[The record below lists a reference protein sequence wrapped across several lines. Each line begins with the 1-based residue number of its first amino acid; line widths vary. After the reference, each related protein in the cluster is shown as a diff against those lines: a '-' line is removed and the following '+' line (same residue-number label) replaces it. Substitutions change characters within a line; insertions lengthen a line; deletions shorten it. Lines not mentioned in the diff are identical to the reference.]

1 MSDKRKVLTIVVQT
15 NTALDPESE
24 IYRYIMRASLLWENS
39 YSIKVVDQRLDVQQL
54 RELVHSL
61 DSKYVIFMESSHIIR
76 PDYLEKMLEYLS
88 KNSVFLAE
96 PKIYTGALPKTDS
109 IKENDLDYYYSR
121 DTGIFGVAFNS
132 SRFAHVLDIFQGI
145 DVHSLYIAYR
155 LYWGID
161 KIEPLEIGYSVST
174 VTKVANGLRINEGI
188 TRLLPV
194 ASVDSLEVRLYIL
207 RLVILFLRGVRQ
219 KKTTNISTLH
229 LKEIINFYRLDEL
242 YRYSEVL
249 HSFETGFLLWL
260 ADSVQNKYI
269 YKQLSD
275 SDIYL
280 EFNHQTPGEN
290 NFLLYDLKFAGSS
303 VKIYKSYLPK
313 EQRPSYNNPRSY
325 DFYSSPITPEST
337 IIFFDRPMQA
347 DDNAEHLYA
356 YFIKNYPHFHNA
368 YFALNPKSKDWDRLL
383 ALGFN
388 LIPIFNE
395 EFYEK
400 FLISDLV
407 VSSQI
412 YSLNYRGKTLANSRF
427 VYLQHGVQLNDMTDW
442 VLSKFFD
449 VFVSTGK
456 VEYDYLSAL
465 APQETINSG
474 LPRFETLAKK
484 VGETK
489 HLLFMPTWRFNL
501 QNSSTE
507 QFMESDYFKAINNI
521 FTDEKLLEFLE
532 KNDKEL
538 IVQLHPNTARRADC
552 FKFSDRVKLS
562 ELSYSDAISAAELIF
577 TDYSSAVVDGSF
589 VGIPIAYY
597 QWDAEEFFNDQPYNA
612 RLSYEDDA
620 LGPLFVEHQQI
631 INHIV
636 TEKYKEIDPKYE
648 QRRAI
653 FFEGVELSKINSR
666 IVERMLSL

>member
-1 MSDKRKVLTIVVQT
+1 MSDQRKVLTIVVQAT
-15 NTALDPESE
+15 TALDPESE

-39 YSIKVVDQRLDVQQL
+39 YSIEVVDQQLDVHRL
-54 RELVHSL
+54 RELVQSL
-61 DSKYVIFMESSHIIR
+61 DSKYVIFMDSSHIIR
-76 PDYLEKMLEYLS
+76 PDYLEKMLEYLNQ
-88 KNSVFLAE
+88 NSVFLAE
-96 PKIYTGALPKTDS
+96 PKIYTGALPQTDI

-121 DTGIFGVAFNS
+121 DTDIFGIAFNT
-132 SRFAHVLDIFQGI
+132 SRLSHILDVFRDI
-145 DVHSLYIAYR
+145 DIHSLYIAYR
-155 LYWGID
+155 LYWGIE
-161 KIEPLEIGYSVST
+161 KITPLEAGYSVSS
-174 VTKVANGLRINEGI
+174 VTKVANGLKINRGIKRI
-188 TRLLPV
+188 LPV
-194 ASVDSLEVRLYIL
+194 ASTGSLEMRLYIL

-219 KKTTNISTLH
+219 KNSTDISIIH
-229 LKEIINFYRLDEL
+229 LKEIINFYRLDEI
-242 YRYSEVL
+242 YKYSEAL
-249 HSFETGFLLWL
+249 HSFETGFLIWL
-260 ADSVQNKYI
+260 ADSVQDQYL

-280 EFNHQTPGEN
+280 EFNRKNPGED
-290 NFLLYDLKFAGSS
+290 NFLLYSLDFAGSE
-303 VKIYKSYLPK
+303 VEVYKSYLPK
-313 EQRPSYNNPRSY
+313 EQRASFNNPKSY
-325 DFYSSPITPEST
+325 DFYSSPITPDST

-356 YFIKNYPHFHNA
+356 YFIKNYPNYHNA
-368 YFALNPKSKDWDRLL
+368 YFALNPKSKDWERLL
-383 ALGFN
+383 SLGFN

-412 YSLNYRGKTLANSRF
+412 YSLNYRGKSLANSRF

-465 APQETINSG
+465 APKETINSG

-507 QFMESDYFKAINNI
+507 QFMESDYFKSINNI
-521 FTDEKLLEFLE
+521 FTDENLLEFLE
-532 KNDKEL
+532 ENDKEL
-538 IVQLHPNTARRADC
+538 IVQLHPNTAKRSGC
-552 FKFSDRVKLS
+552 FNFSDRVKLS
-562 ELSYSDAISAAELIF
+562 DLSYSDAISAAEFIF
-577 TDYSSAVVDGSF
+577 TDYSSAVIDGTF

-597 QWDAEEFFNDQPYNA
+597 QWDAEEFFNDQPYDA

-620 LGPLFVEHQQI
+620 MGPLFTQHQQI
-631 INHIV
+631 INHIISG
-636 TEKYKEIDPKYE
+636 KYKEIDQKYE
-648 QRRAI
+648 QRRAV